1 MNSTKPGPQRIRR
14 VPAWSTGDPAL
25 SRPLA
30 ERAGWTDADAAR
42 ESIHD
47 AEHGARPRGRP
58 PATFAPGSGGTADR
72 PA

>member
-1 MNSTKPGPQRIRR
+1 MNQHQAGTSANPPG
-14 VPAWSTGDPAL
+14 TGLEYRDPAL

-42 ESIHD
+42 KSIHD
-47 AEHGARPRGRP
+47 AGHGARSGGRA
-58 PATFAPGSGGTADR
+58 ATFVPGSCGTADR